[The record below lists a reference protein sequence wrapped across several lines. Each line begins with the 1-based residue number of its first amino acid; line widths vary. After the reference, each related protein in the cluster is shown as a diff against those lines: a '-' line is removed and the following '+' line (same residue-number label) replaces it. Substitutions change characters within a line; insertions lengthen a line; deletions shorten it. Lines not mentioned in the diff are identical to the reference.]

1 MRQYLDIENQ
11 FINPTLKKINN
22 INKSQSVGR
31 VSHMA
36 GIGQEGIKENPATT
50 MKFVAYVAKRRK
62 DMEEKKFGE
71 ELKF

>member
-22 INKSQSVGR
+22 INKSHSVGR
-31 VSHMA
+31 VSHLA
-36 GIGQEGIKENPATT
+36 GTGQEGIKENPATT
-50 MKFVAYVAKRRK
+50 MKFVAYVEKRRK

>member
-1 MRQYLDIENQ
+1 
-11 FINPTLKKINN
+11 
-22 INKSQSVGR
+22 
-31 VSHMA
+31 MA
-36 GIGQEGIKENPATT
+36 GTGQEGIKENPATT